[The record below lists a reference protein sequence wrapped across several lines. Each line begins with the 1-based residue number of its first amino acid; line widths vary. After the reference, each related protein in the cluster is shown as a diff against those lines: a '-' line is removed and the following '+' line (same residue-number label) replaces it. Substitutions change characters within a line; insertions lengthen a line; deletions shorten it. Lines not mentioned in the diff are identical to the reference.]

1 MLLTFFSK
9 TDTDTHVLHVFLKG
23 TVDEDNFK
31 MARMQVNFSSEWK
44 LISPPQKNLQGEK
57 KRRF

>member
-9 TDTDTHVLHVFLKG
+9 TDTDTHIRNNEM
-23 TVDEDNFK
+23 DEDNFK
-31 MARMQVNFSSEWK
+31 IARMQVNFSSEWK